1 MNSITVATTAHQVF
15 GMGGV
20 FRLLRQICKRCS
32 PRGCWDPRG
41 AHASVR
47 LAHVA
52 GPNRRWFLT
61 GTRTSVPRDMADRDR
76 AFFGHPLG
84 LANLFFTEMWER
96 FSYYGMRAFLIF
108 YLAAPKED
116 GGQGMFDAA
125 KKLAGTLE
133 PSAAAGAIVGMFGA
147 SVYLL
152 GLPGGWIADRFL
164 GQRRAVIV
172 GGIGIAAG
180 NAILAIPGIGDLF
193 YVGLITIA
201 IGTGF
206 LKPNISSLV
215 GQLYKEGDA
224 RRDGGYTIYYM
235 GINIGAFFAPL
246 AAGYLAMSD
255 GYKEWMIARG
265 LDPALCWNFAFGL
278 TALGMVAGLLQFIS
292 FKHWLGEAG
301 KHPTI
306 PTDKREAARDVNV
319 LQGVIAGLI
328 GIGVLVAV
336 LKPSGDVIKEAMGI
350 GLLIGSFVLFYLLY
364 QGARDAKERRGILAM
379 IPLYIGAIAFFAI
392 FEQAPTTLN
401 IFADTLTREK
411 VLGIEFPTTWYQ
423 SVNSVFIVVLAPVF
437 AWLWVF
443 LSKKNKEPTS
453 VNKFAIGMVFMAVA
467 FLVMLPAGDARP
479 VIKDAAGNI
488 TDKGNLVSGFH
499 LISLYFFYTVA
510 ELCISPV
517 GLSSMSKLA
526 PKRLGGMVMG
536 IWFLGT
542 AIGIYLAGRATA
554 ISSGRGFN
562 FLFVFLIAAAL
573 IVAAALFVVAPRI
586 KR

>member
-1 MNSITVATTAHQVF
+1 
-15 GMGGV
+15 
-20 FRLLRQICKRCS
+20 
-32 PRGCWDPRG
+32 
-41 AHASVR
+41 
-47 LAHVA
+47 
-52 GPNRRWFLT
+52 
-61 GTRTSVPRDMADRDR
+61 MADRDR

-108 YLAAPKED
+108 YLAAPKTV
-116 GGQGMFDAA
+116 GGQGMFDAI
-125 KKLAGTLE
+125 KTDE
-133 PSAAAGAIVGMFGA
+133 PSAAAGALVGMFGA

-164 GQRRAVIV
+164 GQRKAVIV
-172 GGIGIAAG
+172 GGIGIALG
-180 NAILAIPGIGDLF
+180 NAILAIPGVGDFF

-215 GQLYKEGDA
+215 GQLYKEGDP

-235 GINIGAFFAPL
+235 GINIGAFFAPIV
-246 AAGYLAMSD
+246 AGYFAMSD
-255 GYKEWMIARG
+255 TFRKWTLAHGM
-265 LDPALCWNFAFGL
+265 DPGIWWNIAFGV
-278 TALGMVAGLLQFIS
+278 TAVGMVLGLIQFIAM
-292 FKHWLGEAG
+292 KHTLGGAG
-301 KHPTI
+301 EHPTV
-306 PTDKREAARDVNV
+306 PTDKVEAKRDVTI
-319 LQGVIAGLI
+319 LQIVIAAFV
-328 GIGVLVAV
+328 GIGVLVAT

-350 GLLIGSFVLFYLLY
+350 GLLIGSFVLFTLLY
-364 QGARDAKERRGILAM
+364 KGAKNDSERRGILAM

-401 IFADTLTREK
+401 IFADTLTRDK
-411 VLGIEFPTTWYQ
+411 VLGIDFPTTWYQ
-423 SVNSVFIVVLAPVF
+423 SVNSVFIIGLAAVF

-443 LSKKNKEPTS
+443 LAKKGKEPSS
-453 VNKFAIGMVFMAVA
+453 VAKFAIGMCFIAVA

-479 VIKDAAGNI
+479 VVKDAAGKI
-488 TDKGNLVSGFH
+488 TDAGNLVSGFH
-499 LISLYFFYTVA
+499 LIGLYFFYTVA

-542 AIGIYLAGRATA
+542 AIGIYLAGRATS
-554 ISSGRGFN
+554 ISNGRGFN
-562 FLFVFLIAAAL
+562 FLFVFLIVAAL
-573 IVAAALFVVAPRI
+573 IVAAALFAVAPKI
-586 KR
+586 KKMMAGREPPPRDSEPEPLPEARVIDSKKD

>member
-1 MNSITVATTAHQVF
+1 
-15 GMGGV
+15 
-20 FRLLRQICKRCS
+20 
-32 PRGCWDPRG
+32 
-41 AHASVR
+41 
-47 LAHVA
+47 
-52 GPNRRWFLT
+52 
-61 GTRTSVPRDMADRDR
+61 MADRDR
-76 AFFGHPLG
+76 GFFGHPLG

-108 YLAAPKED
+108 YLAAPKEN

-125 KKLAGTLE
+125 KKLAGSLE
-133 PSAAAGAIVGMFGA
+133 PNAAAGAIVGMFGA

-164 GQRRAVIV
+164 GQRKAVIV

-180 NAILAIPGIGDLF
+180 NAILAIPGIGNLF
-193 YVGLITIA
+193 YLGLIVIA

-255 GYKEWMIARG
+255 GYKKWMIAHD
-265 LDPALCWNFAFGL
+265 LDPSLCWNFAFGL
-278 TALGMVAGLLQFIS
+278 TAVGMVLGLIQFVS
-292 FKHWLGEAG
+292 TKGWLGDAG
-301 KHPTI
+301 THPTV
-306 PTDKREAARDVNV
+306 PSDPKEAARDVRA
-319 LQGVIAGLI
+319 LQIVIGAFVA
-328 GIGVLVAV
+328 IGVLVAV
-336 LKPSGDVIKEAMGI
+336 LQPSGNTIKEAMGI
-350 GLLIGSFVLFYLLY
+350 GLLIGSFVLFYMLY
-364 QGARDAKERRGILAM
+364 QGAKDAKERRGILAM

-401 IFADTLTREK
+401 IFADTLTQPK
-411 VLGIEFPTTWYQ
+411 VLGFDFPTTWYQ
-423 SVNSVFIVVLAPVF
+423 SVNSVFIVALAPVF

-443 LSKKNKEPTS
+443 LNKRGKEPTS
-453 VNKFAIGMVFMAVA
+453 VNKFAIGMAFIAVA

-479 VIKDAAGNI
+479 EIKDAAGKI
-488 TDKGNLVSGFH
+488 TDPGHLVSGFH
-499 LISLYFFYTVA
+499 LIGLYFFYTVA

-542 AIGIYLAGRATA
+542 AIGIYLAGRATS
-554 ISSGRGFN
+554 ISNGRGFN
-562 FLFVFLIAAAL
+562 FLFVFLIVAAL
-573 IVAAALFVVAPRI
+573 VVAGALFVVAPRI
-586 KR
+586 KRMMAAGDPLPTARVVDKDE

>member
-1 MNSITVATTAHQVF
+1 
-15 GMGGV
+15 
-20 FRLLRQICKRCS
+20 
-32 PRGCWDPRG
+32 
-41 AHASVR
+41 
-47 LAHVA
+47 
-52 GPNRRWFLT
+52 
-61 GTRTSVPRDMADRDR
+61 MADRDR

-108 YLAAPKED
+108 YLAAPKAA
-116 GGQGMFDAA
+116 GGQGMFDAI
-125 KKLAGTLE
+125 KTDE
-133 PSAAAGAIVGMFGA
+133 PSAAAGALVGMFGA

-164 GQRRAVIV
+164 GQRKAVIV
-172 GGIGIAAG
+172 GGIGIALG

-193 YVGLITIA
+193 YLGLVVIA

-215 GQLYKEGDA
+215 GQLYKAGDP

-246 AAGYLAMSD
+246 VAGYFAMSESFRKWTLAQGMD
-255 GYKEWMIARG
+255 PG
-265 LDPALCWNFAFGL
+265 LWWNIAFGV
-278 TALGMVAGLLQFIS
+278 TAIGMVLGLIQFIAMKS
-292 FKHWLGEAG
+292 SLGGAG
-301 KHPTI
+301 EHPTV
-306 PTDKREAARDVNV
+306 PSDPREAKRDVTI
-319 LQGVIAGLI
+319 LQIVIMAFVA
-328 GIGVLVAV
+328 IGVAVAV
-336 LKPSGDVIKEAMGI
+336 LKPSGAIIKEAMGI
-350 GLLIGSFVLFYLLY
+350 GLLIGSVVLFTMLY
-364 QGARDAKERRGILAM
+364 KGAKNDSERRGILAM

-401 IFADTLTREK
+401 IFADTLTRDK
-411 VLGIEFPTTWYQ
+411 VLGIDFPTTWYQ
-423 SVNSVFIVVLAPVF
+423 SVNSVFIVLLAPVF

-443 LSKKNKEPTS
+443 LSRKGKEPSS
-453 VNKFAIGMVFMAVA
+453 VNKFAIGMCFIAVA

-479 VIKDAAGNI
+479 VVRAAAAEAGGAGAI
-488 TDKGNLVSGFH
+488 TDPGNLVSGFH
-499 LISLYFFYTVA
+499 LIGLYFFYTVA

-542 AIGIYLAGRATA
+542 SIGIYLAGRATS

-562 FLFVFLIAAAL
+562 FLFVFLIIAAL
-573 IVAAALFVVAPRI
+573 VVAAALFVVAPRI
-586 KR
+586 KKMMDSEPKSEPVPDPEPLPTARVVDKES

>member
-1 MNSITVATTAHQVF
+1 MAVGIRTELVLVSAT
-15 GMGGV
+15 
-20 FRLLRQICKRCS
+20 
-32 PRGCWDPRG
+32 
-41 AHASVR
+41 
-47 LAHVA
+47 
-52 GPNRRWFLT
+52 
-61 GTRTSVPRDMADRDR
+61 DMADRDR
-76 AFFGHPLG
+76 AFLGHPLG

-108 YLAAPKED
+108 YLAAPKD
-116 GGQGMFDAA
+116 AGGQGMFDAL
-125 KKLAGTLE
+125 KTTE
-133 PSAAAGAIVGMFGA
+133 PSASAGALVGMFGA

-164 GQRRAVIV
+164 GQRKAVIV
-172 GGIGIAAG
+172 GGIGIAVG
-180 NAILAIPGIGDLF
+180 NGILAIPGIGDLF
-193 YVGLITIA
+193 YLGLVVIA

-215 GQLYKEGDA
+215 GQLYKPGDP

-246 AAGYLAMSD
+246 VAGYFAMSD
-255 GYKEWMIARG
+255 TFRAWTLEKGM
-265 LDPALCWNFAFGL
+265 DPGIWWNVAFGV
-278 TALGMVAGLLQFIS
+278 TAIGMVLGLIQFIAMKS
-292 FKHWLGEAG
+292 SLGGAG
-301 KHPTI
+301 EHPTV
-306 PTDKREAARDVNV
+306 PSDPVEAKRDITV
-319 LQGVIAGLI
+319 LQLVIAAFV

-336 LKPSGDVIKEAMGI
+336 FKPSGDLIKEAMGI
-350 GLLIGSFVLFYLLY
+350 GLLVGSVVLFTMLY
-364 QGARDAKERRGILAM
+364 KGAKNDSERRGILAM

-401 IFADTLTREK
+401 IFADTLTRDK
-411 VLGIEFPTTWYQ
+411 VLGFDFPTTWYQ
-423 SVNSVFIVVLAPVF
+423 SVNSVFIVTLAPLF

-443 LSKKNKEPTS
+443 LNRKGKEPSS
-453 VNKFAIGMVFMAVA
+453 VNKFAIGMVFIAVS

-479 VIKDAAGNI
+479 AVKDAAGNI
-488 TDKGNLVSGFH
+488 IDAGNLVSGFH
-499 LISLYFFYTVA
+499 LIALYFFYTVA

-542 AIGIYLAGRATA
+542 SIGIYLAGRATA

-562 FLFVFLIAAAL
+562 FLFVFLIIAAL
-573 IVAAALFVVAPRI
+573 LVAAALFAVAPKI
-586 KR
+586 KKMMGSDEPGPADKSAKAEPEPLPTARVVDKE